1 MCTIHCWL
9 IFCISPRPG
18 HHRPTIG
25 RAKQHDNA
33 MRCAL
38 VSISSD
44 GSDLQLLPA
53 SPFVQIRSEHS
64 SNPAVNCSCSTNT
77 YPLVYLWKLEK
88 PPIKFISSRLCLMS
102 TDKGSYFLYVLDCF
116 QIRILNLHTL
126 VIKAKHKIIIIS
138 KLTEPI
144 CVVQCPRPPAPP
156 QLRTTRSVR
165 VWAAACHLTIIM
177 LVPAG

>member
-1 MCTIHCWL
+1 MIHL
-9 IFCISPRPG
+9 IYACKLYLLSLQRNFNTNPEYLTFQYLDRYKCSELQSRYGADSSSNVYYSLLCCLRFCISPRPG

-77 YPLVYLWKLEK
+77 CLLVHLWKLKK
-88 PPIKFISSRLCLMS
+88 PPIKFMSSRLCLMS
-102 TDKGSYFLYVLDCF
+102 TDCRAVIFCMSWIVSRFESSIF
-116 QIRILNLHTL
+116 IL
-126 VIKAKHKIIIIS
+126 
-138 KLTEPI
+138 
-144 CVVQCPRPPAPP
+144 
-156 QLRTTRSVR
+156 
-165 VWAAACHLTIIM
+165 
-177 LVPAG
+177 

>member
-1 MCTIHCWL
+1 
-9 IFCISPRPG
+9 
-18 HHRPTIG
+18 
-25 RAKQHDNA
+25 
-33 MRCAL
+33 
-38 VSISSD
+38 
-44 GSDLQLLPA
+44 
-53 SPFVQIRSEHS
+53 
-64 SNPAVNCSCSTNT
+64 
-77 YPLVYLWKLEK
+77 
-88 PPIKFISSRLCLMS
+88 MS

-165 VWAAACHLTIIM
+165 DWAAACHLNN
-177 LVPAG
+177 AGPGWLGVIVGTPLHLKREVSGVNN